1 MLESGVTASSADPI
15 ATIEGGRVVF
25 AGGVRALD
33 GVDVAIPAGA
43 ITALV
48 GESGSGKTTLCRVL
62 AGLQPLTAGR
72 ATVAGGPPSG
82 RDLARRV
89 QMLLQD
95 APGSLSPRMTVGAL
109 LAEPATIHG
118 LDRGAAAA
126 RMALLL
132 DRLGLGPGVV
142 SRYPHQLSGGQA
154 RRVAAARA
162 LMLSPPFLVA
172 DEPTAGLDPS
182 VQGELLN
189 LLMGI
194 QRGSIVQAGGPAG
207 EQPELSV
214 LVATHNLSVISRLAT
229 HLIVMY
235 LGQVIEWGSA
245 ETILSR
251 PSHPYTQ
258 ALLSAHPSVDPALRR
273 QRIVL
278 RGDPPSV
285 VDPPSGCRFHT
296 RCLYAAAI
304 CSVEAPPWR
313 SVSGSSARCH
323 FDLREA
329 SRSAI
334 GKC

>member
-1 MLESGVTASSADPI
+1 MLEGGMTPPPPAI
-15 ATIEGGRVVF
+15 ATVEAGRVLF
-25 AGGVRALD
+25 PGGVRALD
-33 GVDVAIPAGA
+33 GVDVAIPAGE

-72 ATVAGGPPSG
+72 ATVAGRPPTG

-95 APGSLSPRMTVGAL
+95 APGSLSPRMTVRAL
-109 LAEPATIHG
+109 LAEPAVIHG
-118 LDRGAAAA
+118 LEPTAAAA
-126 RMALLL
+126 RMATVLA
-132 DRLGLGPGVV
+132 RLGLGTGVL

-189 LLMGI
+189 LLLGI
-194 QRGSIVQAGGPAG
+194 QRESG
-207 EQPELSV
+207 LSM
-214 LVATHNLSVISRLAT
+214 LVATHNLSVIGRLASRI
-229 HLIVMY
+229 IVMY

-245 ETILSR
+245 ETVLSG
-251 PSHPYTQ
+251 PAHPYTQ
-258 ALLSAHPSVDPALRR
+258 ALLSAHPSIDPARR
-273 QRIVL
+273 RARIVL

-296 RCLYAAAI
+296 RCPHAAAI
-304 CSVEAPPWR
+304 CSAVSPPWR
-313 SVSGSSARCH
+313 EWRGASAKCH
-323 FDLREA
+323 FDLRERPDA
-329 SRSAI
+329 YAV
-334 GKC
+334 